1 MKKRDLLVVFLMVS
15 VAFIMG
21 IDGCQTTGS
30 NYYYDANGTYVE
42 ITDPPGQCVLYK
54 VLGNTTV
61 YKTGLFAMNYAA
73 IKAGFYT
80 GEQAVIELDK
90 LQAEVVRPGATVGS
104 FTNSLFITASKASKV
119 GAPEMVLITQNLDV
133 LKGNMTP
140 LDDCTKYKLLNHI
153 GGQRMLALAFA
164 K

>member
-1 MKKRDLLVVFLMVS
+1 MKSRNFLIALLLAS
-15 VAFIMG
+15 IAFIMG

-30 NYYYDANGTYVE
+30 NYYYDNSGTYVE

-54 VLGNTTV
+54 VLGNTTA

-80 GEQAVIELDK
+80 GEQAVAECDK
-90 LQAEVVRPGATVGS
+90 LEAEVLRTGATVGS
-104 FTNSLFITASKASKV
+104 FVNSLSITAAKASKM

>member
-1 MKKRDLLVVFLMVS
+1 MKARNLLVVFLMAS
-15 VAFIMG
+15 IAFIMG

-30 NYYYDANGTYVE
+30 NYYYDKNGAFVE
-42 ITDPPGQCVLYK
+42 ITDPPAQCVLYK
-54 VLGNTTV
+54 LLGNTTT

-73 IKAGFYT
+73 IKAKFYT
-80 GEQAVIELDK
+80 GEQAVAELDK
-90 LQAEVVRPGATVGS
+90 LEAEVVRPGATVGS
-104 FTNSLFITASKASKV
+104 FVNSLSITAAKASKM
-119 GAPEMVLITQNLDV
+119 GAPEMVLITQNLDF

-140 LDDCTKYKLLNHI
+140 LDECTRYKLLNHI

>member
-1 MKKRDLLVVFLMVS
+1 MAS

-21 IDGCQTTGS
+21 NNGCQTTGT
-30 NYYYDANGTYVE
+30 NYYYDKDGTYVE

-54 VLGNTTV
+54 VLGNTTA

-80 GEQAVIELDK
+80 GEQAVAELDK
-90 LQAEVVRPGATVGS
+90 LEAEVVRPGATVGS
-104 FTNSLFITASKASKV
+104 FANSLSITAAKASKV
-119 GAPEMVLITQNLDV
+119 GAPEMVLVTQNLDF
-133 LKGNMTP
+133 LKSNMTP

-153 GGQRMLALAFA
+153 GGQRMLSLAFA